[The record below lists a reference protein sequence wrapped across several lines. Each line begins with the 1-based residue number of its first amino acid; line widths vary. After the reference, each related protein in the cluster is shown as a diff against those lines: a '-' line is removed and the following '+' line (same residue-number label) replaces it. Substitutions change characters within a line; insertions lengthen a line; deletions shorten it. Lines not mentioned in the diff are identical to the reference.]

1 MNVKRFLSFGVLG
14 LFLISM
20 IGVVLGADLTNEGR
34 EVGEGLATLVGGF
47 FEPLLS
53 PLFGDT
59 ELLSRTFFA
68 VLLGMIIYSIISTM
82 FKESKNWIKWG
93 ITGAITSLALLGLP
107 SGFLEAIRIQY
118 GAMGAAILTV
128 IPFIIILVFSL
139 KSKSVL
145 IARVTWIFYAVY
157 YFVLYAYS
165 LATNESTGLFT
176 STNMPYLVAFFAGIF
191 IFIGMPTIRDLIFKG
206 ELAGLEERGMGKVK
220 RRKLL
225 QQVQDEDLGRY
236 AED

>member
-20 IGVVLGADLTNEGR
+20 IGVVLGADLTEEGR
-34 EVGEGLATLVGGF
+34 EVGEGLSTLIGGF

-59 ELLSRTFFA
+59 ELLSRVFFA
-68 VLLGMIIYSIISTM
+68 VLLGMIIYSIVGTM
-82 FKESKNWIKWG
+82 FKESQNWIKWG

-107 SGFLEAIRIQY
+107 SSFLEAIRIQY
-118 GAMGAAILTV
+118 GAMGAAILTI
-128 IPFIIILVFSL
+128 IPFIIILIFSL
-139 KSKSVL
+139 KSGSVL
-145 IARVTWIFYAVY
+145 IARMTWIFYAVY
-157 YFVLYAYS
+157 YFTMYLYGI
-165 LATNESTGLFT
+165 ATSKTGWFSFET
-176 STNMPYLVAFFAGIF
+176 APYLIAFFAGIF
-191 IFIGMPTIRDLIFKG
+191 IFFGMPTIRNLIFKG

-225 QQVQDEDLGRY
+225 QEIQDEDLGRY
-236 AED
+236 AD